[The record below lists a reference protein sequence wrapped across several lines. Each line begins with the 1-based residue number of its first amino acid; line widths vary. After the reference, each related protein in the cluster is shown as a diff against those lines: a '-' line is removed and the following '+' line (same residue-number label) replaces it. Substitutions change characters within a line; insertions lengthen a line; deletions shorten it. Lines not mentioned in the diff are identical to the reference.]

1 MIQPKYWLALHPD
14 VHKPIGGV
22 KQMHRLA
29 ECLLTL
35 NREVH
40 IIQDSAEFHPGWFSS
55 SVATISYADWKS
67 LRPKLR
73 TSENILILPETFI
86 NVFKNYAPGLPKII
100 FNQNGSYSFGSSLKS
115 SLSPS
120 DVLSL
125 YDHHELL
132 HILCVSS
139 HDYHLI
145 VDGFS
150 IPDQRVSLIVNSI
163 ETHFFLPSNQK
174 KLQLSFMPRK
184 NFMDSRAVLSM
195 LERKPWFSGWHVQP
209 ISGCTQNQVLQHL
222 QDTAIFLAF
231 GHPEG
236 FGLPLAEAAACG
248 CALVGY
254 SGLGGKE
261 IFSLTSPFGVTIE
274 VEYGNWLGFITACER
289 LISSLNIDSHAFSK
303 RLLDS
308 SHAVRNFY
316 SFDKMLNSV
325 RSSMAQWESAL
336 SSNN

>member
-1 MIQPKYWLALHPD
+1 MVY
-14 VHKPIGGV
+14 
-22 KQMHRLA
+22 
-29 ECLLTL
+29 
-35 NREVH
+35 
-40 IIQDSAEFHPGWFSS
+40 
-55 SVATISYADWKS
+55 
-67 LRPKLR
+67 
-73 TSENILILPETFI
+73 TF
-86 NVFKNYAPGLPKII
+86 GLP
-100 FNQNGSYSFGSSLKS
+100 KS

-125 YDHHELL
+125 YDHQELL

-145 VDGFS
+145 IDGFS
-150 IPDQRVSLIVNSI
+150 IPEERVSLIVNSI
-163 ETHFFLPSNQK
+163 ETQSFLPSTQK

-184 NFMDSRAVLSM
+184 NFMDSKAVLSM

-209 ISGCTQNQVLQHL
+209 ISGCTQKQVLHHL

-274 VEYGNWLGFITACER
+274 VEYGNWLGFITACEN
-289 LISSLNIDSHAFSK
+289 LTSSLTTDSHAFSK
-303 RLLDS
+303 RLLNS
-308 SHAVRNFY
+308 SQVVRDFY
-316 SFDKMLNSV
+316 SFDNMLNSV
-325 RSSMAQWESAL
+325 RLSMTQWESAL
-336 SSNN
+336 TSTN